1 MGGNILTKENFVEL
15 VMKEQERKKESGIK
29 LTKMDDT
36 SFYNLL
42 TDVLLEFGGDTKK
55 EKPKVTKKTTKRV
68 AKKETK
74 ADKEVLNNE
83 VISNKEKVTEVKTT
97 KKVIVEEPK
106 IVIPDNEVLQKAKKE
121 AEITETKE
129 QEVVKPVANKETE
142 ETKEVIKAQPKV
154 VEEVVIKSEKLK
166 EEKPV
171 FKTKDIPRKD
181 GLMQIAFDF

>member
-42 TDVLLEFGGDTKK
+42 TEVLLEFGGETKK
-55 EKPKVTKKTTKRV
+55 ETPKSTEV
-68 AKKETK
+68 KETK
-74 ADKEVLNNE
+74 KRVRKQNKIIVEQIVVDKDDSKTNSENDIVFGSEVVK
-83 VISNKEKVTEVKTT
+83 VIETTKKKTKKVQKIETKVVKEVKT
-97 KKVIVEEPK
+97 KV
-106 IVIPDNEVLQKAKKE
+106 KKE
-121 AEITETKE
+121 KDTEI
-129 QEVVKPVANKETE
+129 
-142 ETKEVIKAQPKV
+142 
-154 VEEVVIKSEKLK
+154 
-166 EEKPV
+166 V